1 MSIPLVIYHGGCV
14 DGFTAAWVIERCL
27 KGAQLYPAI
36 HGEEPP
42 DVDHRTVFVVDF
54 SYPRKTLESMA
65 GYANRLIVLDHHK
78 TAEAELAGLR
88 FATFD
93 NEESGATMALQLMQ
107 RTGHAYGL
115 STLEL
120 DGMIEL
126 CRYVKDRDLWQW
138 KLLNSR
144 EINTA
149 IKSYEFD
156 LDQWDK
162 LASQL
167 CRDPLTLAGQGR
179 AIMRYEQKLIE
190 SHVLHARDFLIAGFN
205 VPVAECTAGNIISE
219 VAGNLAVG
227 KPFAATYFM
236 NDKGEYVFSLRSG
249 GEIGHDVGEIAMMYG
264 GGGHRNAAG
273 FTVPRNVIDFENRV
287 VKLAKVQS

>member
-27 KGAQLYPAI
+27 KGAQLYPATY
-36 HGEEPP
+36 GEEPP

-54 SYPRKTLESMA
+54 SYPRKTLENMA
-65 GYANRLIVLDHHK
+65 SYANRMIVLDHHK
-78 TAEAELAGLR
+78 SAEAELAGLR

-93 NEESGATMALQLMQ
+93 NEESGATLAFQLMQ
-107 RTGHAYGL
+107 RMGHTFQL
-115 STLEL
+115 SVLEL
-120 DGMIEL
+120 DGMVEM

-156 LDQWDK
+156 LDTWDR

-179 AIMRYEQKLIE
+179 AIMRYEQKLID
-190 SHVLHARDFLIAGFN
+190 SHVLHARDFLIAGWN

-219 VAGNLAVG
+219 VAGKLAENRAFG
-227 KPFAATYFM
+227 ATYFM
-236 NDKGEYVFSLRSG
+236 NDKSEYVFSLRSRGEG
-249 GEIGHDVGEIAMMYG
+249 GADVSEIAAMFPG

-273 FTVPRNVIDFENRV
+273 FTVSRDAMDFENKV
-287 VKLAKVQS
+287 VKLGKV